1 MKITFY
7 HAEKNGLDEKLKVYN
22 DLLGKLRNASNE
34 DEYDSICCDVADA
47 DPYTEL
53 ETFTNGFG
61 FILNFFNIDIESGE
75 GNADIKKTKALEL
88 IDRCK
93 KVMDDHY
100 KAPRLLPM
108 MQGVEKVKYDN
119 KYYDNVYSCHYWL
132 SRAIDLVTKD
142 DILMVYWRL

>member
-7 HAEKNGLDEKLKVYN
+7 YAPKNGLDEKLKVYN

-53 ETFTNGFG
+53 ETFT
-61 FILNFFNIDIESGE
+61 SGE

-108 MQGVEKVKYDN
+108 MQGVKKVKYDN

-142 DILMVYWRL
+142 DILMVYWRI

>member
-75 GNADIKKTKALEL
+75 VIPTLKKQKPL
-88 IDRCK
+88 
-93 KVMDDHY
+93 
-100 KAPRLLPM
+100 
-108 MQGVEKVKYDN
+108 N
-119 KYYDNVYSCHYWL
+119 
-132 SRAIDLVTKD
+132 
-142 DILMVYWRL
+142 

>member
-7 HAEKNGLDEKLKVYN
+7 YAPKNGLDEKLKVYN

-61 FILNFFNIDIESGE
+61 LYSTFLIQILKVVMVMPTL
-75 GNADIKKTKALEL
+75 KKQKPL
-88 IDRCK
+88 
-93 KVMDDHY
+93 
-100 KAPRLLPM
+100 
-108 MQGVEKVKYDN
+108 N
-119 KYYDNVYSCHYWL
+119 
-132 SRAIDLVTKD
+132 
-142 DILMVYWRL
+142 

>member
-1 MKITFY
+1 M
-7 HAEKNGLDEKLKVYN
+7 
-22 DLLGKLRNASNE
+22 
-34 DEYDSICCDVADA
+34 A
-47 DPYTEL
+47 DPYTKL
-53 ETFTNGFG
+53 EFFTNGFG
-61 FILNFFNIDIESGE
+61 FILNFLNIDIESGE
-75 GNADIKKTKALEL
+75 GNADIKKTKVLEL

-93 KVMDDHY
+93 KVLDDHY

-108 MQGVEKVKYDN
+108 MKGVEKVKYDN